1 MDEFPIE
8 RADEF
13 LDLLRRRVRDK
24 TYDHCVSVARTMLG
38 MADRAGIRPEQ
49 AVTAGLLHDLCK
61 AMKPEELAAAALEY
75 GITEDLD
82 SPNLLHGPVAAEECR
97 RSLGIEDEDVL
108 DAIRRH
114 TTGRA
119 GWARVGQAIY
129 VADFSEPLR
138 AHAGAAE
145 ARAILARAGFE
156 AALLYVI
163 DRKLKHVKKRHRLHP
178 NSEEFARWAEGEFA
192 S

>member
-61 AMKPEELAAAALEY
+61 AMKPEELAAAAMEY
-75 GITEDLD
+75 GITEDNVEALIEALVPEESYLGVLRLGD
-82 SPNLLHGPVAAEECR
+82 LVAVSIPGELF
-97 RSLGIEDEDVL
+97 SKLGLEIKQGL
-108 DAIRRH
+108 
-114 TTGRA
+114 T
-119 GWARVGQAIY
+119 
-129 VADFSEPLR
+129 S
-138 AHAGAAE
+138 AGAEHPIIVGLGNEWISYMMPPEEFDQGGYEPGVSFLAPEAE
-145 ARAILARAGFE
+145 AIAKTAAIDLMKE
-156 AALLYVI
+156 VLQ
-163 DRKLKHVKKRHRLHP
+163 
-178 NSEEFARWAEGEFA
+178 
-192 S
+192 